1 MVVGVWEGGPAAPPD
16 AERLRR
22 LVACWRECA
31 PDDGAAP
38 IDLAVA
44 LPAGE
49 RAELPALMARE
60 LADWSGAVAELAVD
74 ELTDLVRL
82 FALAEAQ
89 LPGCEAGKRS
99 PAIACARELRARG
112 AYPAGLT
119 PWLRKHSGNRFL
131 PYGSLLDL
139 SRPNTAAGT
148 GPEPRT

>member
-1 MVVGVWEGGPAAPPD
+1 MV
-16 AERLRR
+16 
-22 LVACWRECA
+22 CWRECA
-31 PDDGAAP
+31 PDGDAVP
-38 IDLAVA
+38 IDLATA

-60 LADWSGAVAELAVD
+60 LADWADAVAGLDVSELV
-74 ELTDLVRL
+74 DLVRL

-99 PAIACARELRARG
+99 PAIACARELRTRG

-139 SRPNTAAGT
+139 SRPNTSAGT

>member
-1 MVVGVWEGGPAAPPD
+1 M
-16 AERLRR
+16 RLRR

-31 PDDGAAP
+31 PDGDAAP
-38 IDLAVA
+38 IDLAAA

-49 RAELPALMARE
+49 RDELPALMARE
-60 LADWSGAVAELAVD
+60 LADWADAVAGLDVD
-74 ELTDLVRL
+74 ALVDLVRL

-99 PAIACARELRARG
+99 PAIACARELRTRG

-119 PWLRKHSGNRFL
+119 PWLRRHSGNRFL

-139 SRPNTAAGT
+139 TRPNASAGP